1 MPDPTAAIRF
11 AVDHQDEALEDLKTF
26 LRIASISTLPEHEK
40 DITLAA
46 TWVADKLKGMG
57 FEHVSV
63 MPTARHPVVYGE
75 WLKAGTDAP
84 TLLFY
89 GHYDVQ
95 PVDPIDEWETEPFE
109 PTVRGENLYARGAS
123 DMKGQVV
130 AHLKAIEAFQETS
143 GLPVNIKCMIEGE
156 EEIGSPSLEA
166 FISANKERLMSNL
179 CLNGDSGILAPDRP
193 SLVVAL
199 RGLTYHEIRLA
210 GQQTDQHSGS
220 FGGVIDN
227 PAMVLAKLLAG
238 MKDDQGRVLLPGF
251 YDDVRELSQRDR
263 EMLPDLSDAWWKE
276 TAGAKVLFGE
286 PGYSTTERA
295 KARPT
300 LDVNGMISG
309 FTGEGSKTVLPAR
322 AMAKVSMRLVPDQS
336 PAKVRAQLVEYIES
350 HIPNTVTWELI
361 DHSHANPGVIDTNS
375 PAVQAGVRA
384 FEKVWGTTP
393 DFDRVGGTV
402 PVVDLLQRQLG
413 INTLMLGFG
422 LPNDNIHGPNE
433 KQHLPT
439 YFKGIETVIHFLNEF
454 SQ

>member
-1 MPDPTAAIRF
+1 MPDPTAAIRYSL
-11 AVDHQDEALEDLKTF
+11 DHQDEALEDLKAF

-40 DITLAA
+40 DIILAA
-46 TWVADKLKGMG
+46 SWVAEKLKAMG
-57 FEHVSV
+57 FEQVAV
-63 MPTARHPVVYGE
+63 IPTARHPVVYGE
-75 WLKAGTDAP
+75 WLKAGKAAP

-95 PVDPIDEWETEPFE
+95 PVDPIDEWETEPFV

-123 DMKGQVV
+123 DMKGQVI
-130 AHLKAIEAFQETS
+130 AHLKAIEAFQKTS

-166 FISANKERLMSNL
+166 FINANKERLKSDL
-179 CLNGDSGILAPDRP
+179 CLNGDSGIIAPDRP

-199 RGLTYHEIRLA
+199 RGLTYHEIRLT
-210 GQQTDQHSGS
+210 GQRTDQHSGS

-227 PAMVLAKLLAG
+227 PAMVMAKLLAG
-238 MKDDQGRVLLPGF
+238 MKDDQGRILLPGF
-251 YDDVRELSQRDR
+251 YDDVRELSQHDR
-263 EMLPDLSDAWWKE
+263 EMLPELSDDWWKE

-300 LDVNGMISG
+300 LDVNGILSG

-322 AMAKVSMRLVPDQS
+322 AMAKVSMRLVPDQT
-336 PAKVRAQLVEYIES
+336 PARVRAQLVQYLES
-350 HIPNTVTWELI
+350 HVPETVTWQ
-361 DHSHANPGVIDTNS
+361 SA
-375 PAVQAGVRA
+375 AVQAGVRA

-393 DFDRVGGTV
+393 VFDRVGGTV
-402 PVVDLLQRQLG
+402 PVVDLLQKQLG
-413 INTLMLGFG
+413 VNTLMLGFG

-439 YFKGIETVIHFLNEF
+439 YFKGIETAIHFFNEF
-454 SQ
+454 AS

>member
-1 MPDPTAAIRF
+1 MSDPTAAIRY
-11 AVDHQDEALEDLKTF
+11 ALDHQEEALEELKA
-26 LRIASISTLPEHEK
+26 LLQIASVSTLPEHEK

-46 TWVADKLKGMG
+46 NWAAEKLKAMG
-57 FEHVSV
+57 FEQVAV

-75 WLKAGTDAP
+75 WLEAGEDAP

-95 PVDPIDEWETEPFE
+95 PVDPIDEWETDPFD

-123 DMKGQVV
+123 DMKGQVI
-130 AHLKAIEAFQETS
+130 AHLRAIEALQKTT
-143 GLPVNIKCMIEGE
+143 GLPVNVKMMIEGE
-156 EEIGSPSLEA
+156 EEIGSPSLEG
-166 FISANKERLMSNL
+166 FIDANKELLRSDL

-199 RGLTYHEIRLA
+199 RGLSYHEIRLV

-227 PAMVLAKLLAG
+227 PAMVMAKLLAG
-238 MKDDQGRVLLPGF
+238 MKDADGRILLPGF
-251 YDDVRELSQRDR
+251 YDDVRELSQHDR

-295 KARPT
+295 KTRPT
-300 LDVNGMISG
+300 LDVNGLLSG
-309 FTGEGSKTVLPAR
+309 FTGQGSKTVLPAR
-322 AMAKVSMRLVPDQS
+322 AMAKVSMRLVPDQT
-336 PAKVRAQLVEYIES
+336 PERVRAQLVEYLET
-350 HIPNTVTWELI
+350 HVPDTMAWELL
-361 DHSHANPGVIDTNS
+361 DHSHANPGVIDTQS

-384 FEKVWGTTP
+384 FEKVWDKTP
-393 DFDRVGGTV
+393 VFDRVGGTV

-413 INTLMLGFG
+413 VDTLMLGFG

-439 YFKGIETVIHFLNEF
+439 YYKGIDTVIHFLNEMAV
-454 SQ
+454 